1 MTVVIRE
8 FLKGYLQIQ
17 VIPKIKIS
25 TIKNLLGSR
34 DSFIAHS
41 RVQSDIVWSRLS
53 RWWHGYHQRENTK
66 STASDIEIRCPPI
79 LIIRSG
85 L

>member
-8 FLKGYLQIQ
+8 FLKGHLQIQ

-34 DSFIAHS
+34 DSFIPHS
-41 RVQSDIVWSRLS
+41 RVQSVCA
-53 RWWHGYHQRENTK
+53 HGCHQRENTK
-66 STASDIEIRCPPI
+66 STASDIEIRYPPI

-85 L
+85 P